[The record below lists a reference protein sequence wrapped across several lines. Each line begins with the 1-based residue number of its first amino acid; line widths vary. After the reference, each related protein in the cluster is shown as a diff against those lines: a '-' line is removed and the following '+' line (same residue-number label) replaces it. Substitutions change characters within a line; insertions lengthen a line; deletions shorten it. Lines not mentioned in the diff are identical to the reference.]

1 MIKKGDK
8 VYHWQTINKVGTV
21 IDILTESNTQM
32 TVGGTT
38 DARIYYVIQYPDQ
51 KIVKYRSG
59 DIQKH
64 FD

>member
-1 MIKKGDK
+1 MIKRGDK
-8 VYHWQTINKVGTV
+8 VYHWQTINKIGTV
-21 IDILTESNTQM
+21 VDIITEANTHM

-38 DARIYYVIQYPDQ
+38 EAKVYYVIQYPDQ
-51 KIVKYRSG
+51 KIEKHRSG

>member
-8 VYHWQTINKVGTV
+8 VYHWQTINKIGTV
-21 IDILTESNTQM
+21 IDIITEANTQM

-38 DARIYYVIQYPDQ
+38 EARVYYVIQYPNQ
-51 KIVKYRSG
+51 QVVKYRSG

>member
-8 VYHWQTINKVGTV
+8 VYHWQTINKIGTV
-21 IDILTESNTQM
+21 VDIITESNNQM

-38 DARIYYVIQYPDQ
+38 AARVYYVIQYPDQ
-51 KIVKYRSG
+51 KLVKYRSG

>member
-38 DARIYYVIQYPDQ
+38 DARVYYVIQYPDQ
-51 KIVKYRSG
+51 KIVKHRSG